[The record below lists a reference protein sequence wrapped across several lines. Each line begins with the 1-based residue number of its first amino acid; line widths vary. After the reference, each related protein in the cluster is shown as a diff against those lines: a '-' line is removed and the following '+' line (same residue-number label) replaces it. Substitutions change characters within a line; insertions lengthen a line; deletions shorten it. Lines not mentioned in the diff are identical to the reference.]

1 MLVLNI
7 NDLTQREN
15 EFKTMLSRNM
25 VEISGDIA
33 EQIQKEIYT
42 LEIDKVIK
50 IIDAYKADKI
60 QNIRNVLIS
69 ECGIFGKK
77 ADMLIKNEKLV
88 ISTTSNISY
97 LELWGYDNY
106 NTELYFQVQNE
117 QVLYKSSYMKK
128 SSIADFLESQMVIAI
143 SISYLDDY
151 IYKATG
157 SNKGHCGIFL
167 IF

>member
-60 QNIRNVLIS
+60 QNI
-69 ECGIFGKK
+69 ETF
-77 ADMLIKNEKLV
+77 
-88 ISTTSNISY
+88 
-97 LELWGYDNY
+97 
-106 NTELYFQVQNE
+106 
-117 QVLYKSSYMKK
+117 
-128 SSIADFLESQMVIAI
+128 
-143 SISYLDDY
+143 
-151 IYKATG
+151 
-157 SNKGHCGIFL
+157 
-167 IF
+167 

>member
-106 NTELYFQVQNE
+106 NTEW
-117 QVLYKSSYMKK
+117 
-128 SSIADFLESQMVIAI
+128 A
-143 SISYLDDY
+143 
-151 IYKATG
+151 
-157 SNKGHCGIFL
+157 
-167 IF
+167 